1 MKYVRVAQNDKNSW
15 AQLVGEEAHL
25 MSDAPYAGGKLTG
38 KKVRLEECR
47 LLAPAEPGKIVA
59 VGKNYLDHI
68 SELHGDDE
76 LPKFPVLF
84 IKPADCV
91 IGPGESIIL
100 PSQEIT
106 RRVDYEAELALVIGR
121 KLKNVSRE
129 QVMSEG
135 NILGYTC
142 LNDVTAR
149 DIQQIDGQWTRAK
162 SFDTFAPVGPLITD
176 EINPLDV
183 EIKAVQNNIV
193 RQKARTSL
201 QMWDVYELVSFISQ
215 MMTLNPGDIVTTGT
229 PAGIG
234 QLNNDDKISIIIE
247 GIGELNN
254 IVIN

>member
-1 MKYVRVAQNDKNSW
+1 
-15 AQLVGEEAHL
+15 
-25 MSDAPYAGGKLTG
+25 
-38 KKVRLEECR
+38 
-47 LLAPAEPGKIVA
+47 
-59 VGKNYLDHI
+59 
-68 SELHGDDE
+68 
-76 LPKFPVLF
+76 
-84 IKPADCV
+84 
-91 IGPGESIIL
+91 
-100 PSQEIT
+100 
-106 RRVDYEAELALVIGR
+106 
-121 KLKNVSRE
+121 
-129 QVMSEG
+129 MSEG

-193 RQKARTSL
+193 RQNARTSL

-234 QLNNDDKISIIIE
+234 QLNNGDKISIIIE

-254 IVIN
+254 VVIN